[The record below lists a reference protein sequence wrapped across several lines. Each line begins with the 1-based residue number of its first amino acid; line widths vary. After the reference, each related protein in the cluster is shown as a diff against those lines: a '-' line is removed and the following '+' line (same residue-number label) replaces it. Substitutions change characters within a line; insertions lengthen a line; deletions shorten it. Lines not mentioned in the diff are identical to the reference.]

1 MKFKNL
7 SDKPIAEVQS
17 EQVKVWKKEDI
28 LHKIQNTLLQS
39 EKTCANI

>member
-1 MKFKNL
+1 MK
-7 SDKPIAEVQS
+7 SQ
-17 EQVKVWKKEDI
+17 EDI